1 MSRASPGDRGQEKP
15 AELAFQVLV
24 VDDEELYAQ
33 AIARELVRLGLACDL
48 AFTAREALRRS
59 EARRYQA
66 ILLDQRLPDDDG
78 LRIIPVLLSQ
88 QPAAALI
95 MITAFQ
101 TIPNAVEAIRLGA
114 DDYVVKET
122 SLQPLLDR
130 VLELRRRESVRRAA
144 DGWQEHNRE
153 GLLGRSPA
161 MLEVALQL
169 GKIARSP
176 ETTTLLTGETGV
188 GKEVACRY
196 LHKLSRPAASP
207 LTAVDCLA
215 LPETLAES
223 LLFGHERGAFTSAD
237 QTRIGAF
244 EEARDGTVFLDEIG
258 DLTAPLQGKLL
269 RVLESRVFH
278 RVGSA
283 REIPLRARVVAAT
296 NRDLKALTG
305 EGKFRLDLYQRL
317 SVFPLQIPP
326 LRERGDDILLL
337 AEHFRSF
344 FAGKLGKTIEP
355 LGGTVAER
363 LLGYDYP
370 GNVREL
376 KNIIERAVITTESDR
391 IEVRHLPERLL
402 ESARRPEPAAPPFP
416 FDFVPGIDT
425 LGTLEQ
431 RMIQQAMRRAGG
443 VRTEAAR
450 LLGISRYQLLRR
462 MEKYGIRTEGVE
474 IDEE

>member
-1 MSRASPGDRGQEKP
+1 MSRSSVDDLP
-15 AELAFQVLV
+15 FQVLC

-33 AIARELVRLGLACDL
+33 AIARELVRLGLACDV
-48 AFTAREALRRS
+48 AFTAREAQRR
-59 EARRYQA
+59 ADGRRYQA
-66 ILLDQRLPDDDG
+66 ILLDHRLPDDDG
-78 LRIIPVLLSQ
+78 LRLIPLLLAA
-88 QPAAALI
+88 QPGASLI
-95 MITAFQ
+95 MMTAFQ

-122 SLQPLLDR
+122 SIQPLVDR
-130 VLELRRRESVRRAA
+130 VLELRRRDSVRRAA
-144 DGWQEHNRE
+144 DGWQEHQRE

-161 MLEVALQL
+161 MVEVLAEL
-169 GKIARSP
+169 GKLARSP

-196 LHKLSRPAASP
+196 LHKRSRPAGSP

-223 LLFGHERGAFTSAD
+223 LLFGHERGAFTGAD

-244 EEARDGTVFLDEIG
+244 EEAREGTVFLDEIG

-278 RVGSA
+278 RVGSTK
-283 REIPLRARVVAAT
+283 EIPLRARVVAAT
-296 NRDLKALTG
+296 NRDLKALTE
-305 EGKFRLDLYQRL
+305 EGRFRLDLYQRL
-317 SVFPLQIPP
+317 SVFPVQIPP

-344 FAGKLGKTIEP
+344 FAGKLDKAVEP
-355 LGGTVAER
+355 LDGPVAER

-376 KNIIERAVITTESDR
+376 KNIIERAVISCEAGGR

-402 ESARRPEPAAPPFP
+402 EAGRRPEPAEPPFP

-462 MEKYGIRTEGVE
+462 MEKYGIGSEGT
-474 IDEE
+474 DEE